1 MQGLGMSRIGY
12 ESRQIVSCS
21 ISHLS
26 ALLEREH
33 KIAGDGK
40 FEVSLREPHSTVM
53 MLSTWHVQ

>member
-1 MQGLGMSRIGY
+1 MSRIGY